1 MNETPPPI
9 VLEIVKLI
17 RENKLG
23 GNEGV
28 ILKAIKDDESN
39 IELVFK
45 LGISCA
51 QNNRLSEA
59 LFIFNCL
66 QSCVKDDVR
75 ISYNLG
81 LVHSLQGNHQGAL
94 EAYDL
99 ALQIKPDDVE
109 TLVNK
114 GATCNDVKN
123 YALALEVLEKAIA
136 IKPKL
141 PEAWSNKGIA
151 LNNLNFYHE
160 SVLAFDEAI
169 KLNPTYFEAW
179 SNKSVPLNKLKRYA
193 EASEAC
199 DKALSLN
206 PDYAEAWSN
215 KGAALNQLKRYE
227 EAMAHYDKALSLKPG
242 YAEAWSNKGN
252 SLHELKR
259 YEEAIAHHDKAL
271 ILKSDYAEGWSNKGA
286 ALNQLK
292 RYEEAIAHY
301 DKALSLNPGYAEA
314 WSNKGSSL
322 HELKRYE
329 EAIAHHD
336 KALSLEADYAEAW
349 SNKGNALHELKR
361 YEEAGAYYDKALGLK
376 SDHAESWSNK
386 GNTLH
391 ELQRYK
397 EAIAHYDRALS
408 LKADIDWA
416 YGDLLHTKMKIGSW
430 SNFQEEVK
438 NLAQKLLSQ
447 QKITRPF
454 QLLSLTDNAV
464 LHKQCSEIYAQDKYP
479 LNSAL
484 GPIPKSV
491 KKDKIRIGYF
501 SPDFRNH
508 AVSFLTAEL
517 FELQDKNR
525 FEIIAFSFGADDK
538 SPMRL
543 RLMQAFDR
551 FIVVSNMSDIEVAK
565 LARELH
571 IDIAVDLAGYTKDGR
586 TDIFAYRA
594 APLQVS
600 YIGYL
605 GTMGAKYMDY
615 LIADKTIIPERLQ
628 KFYSEKIAYLPSY
641 QANDRKRI
649 IANRQFTRQ
658 ELGLPENAFVFCC
671 FNNSYKI
678 LPSIFDG
685 WMRILKAVEGSVL
698 FLYAENQWAEENLTK
713 EAEARGVSGVRLI
726 FGQHLPADEYLA
738 RYRICDLFLDT
749 SPYNAGTTASDAL
762 WAGLPLLTLMG
773 ESFPG
778 RVAASLLTA
787 IDLPE
792 LITTTQAD
800 YEARAIEFAKDPQKM
815 RAIRRKLADNFSNS
829 PLFDTPLFTR
839 NLESAYAMMYARYQ
853 ADLEPDHI
861 FINQAAV

>member
-28 ILKAIKDDESN
+28 ILKAINDDESN
-39 IELVFK
+39 IEFVFK

-51 QNNRLSEA
+51 QHNRLSEA

-66 QSCVKDDVR
+66 QSCVKDDLR
-75 ISYNLG
+75 ISYNVG

-94 EAYDL
+94 EAYAL

-114 GATCNDVKN
+114 GSTCNDVKN
-123 YALALEVLEKAIA
+123 YALALEVLEKAIG
-136 IKPKL
+136 IRPDL

-151 LNNLNFYHE
+151 LNNLNFHHE
-160 SVLAFDEAI
+160 SVIAFDEAI
-169 KLNPTYFEAW
+169 KLNPSYFEAW

-199 DKALSLN
+199 DKALGLN

-227 EAMAHYDKALSLKPG
+227 EAIAHYDKALSLKPD

-271 ILKSDYAEGWSNKGA
+271 SLK
-286 ALNQLK
+286 
-292 RYEEAIAHY
+292 
-301 DKALSLNPGYAEA
+301 P
-314 WSNKGSSL
+314 
-322 HELKRYE
+322 
-329 EAIAHHD
+329 
-336 KALSLEADYAEAW
+336 DYAEAW

-361 YEEAGAYYDKALGLK
+361 YEEALAYFDKALSLKPDHAEGWSNKGNALHEIKRHEEAIAHYDKALSLQPEYAEGWSNKGAALNELNRYEEAIAYYDKALSLK
-376 SDHAESWSNK
+376 PDYAEAWSNK
-386 GNTLH
+386 GVALN
-391 ELQRYK
+391 ELKRYDA
-397 EAIAHYDRALS
+397 AIAHYDRALG

-416 YGDLLHTKMKIGSW
+416 YGDFLHTKMKICSW

-438 NLAQKLLSQ
+438 NLSEKVLSQ

-454 QLLSLTDNAV
+454 QLLSLTDDAF
-464 LHKQCSEIYAQDKYP
+464 LHKQCSEIYAQAKYP
-479 LNSAL
+479 INLVL

-491 KKDKIRIGYF
+491 KKEKIRIGYF

-525 FEIIAFSFGADDK
+525 FEIIAFSFGAEDK

-551 FIVVSNMSDIEVAK
+551 FIVVSNMSDMEVAK

-586 TDIFAYRA
+586 TGIFAYRA

-615 LIADKTIIPERLQ
+615 LITDKTIVPERLQ

-641 QANDRKRI
+641 QANDRKRM
-649 IANRQFTRQ
+649 IANKQFTRQ

-671 FNNSYKI
+671 FNNGYKI
-678 LPSIFDG
+678 LPSTFDG
-685 WMRILKAVEGSVL
+685 WMRILKAVKESVL
-698 FLYAENQWAEENLTK
+698 FLYAENQWAEENLIK
-713 EAEARGVSGVRLI
+713 EAEARGISSLRLI
-726 FGQHLPADEYLA
+726 FGKHLPADEYLA

-749 SPYNAGTTASDAL
+749 APYNAGTTGSDAL
-762 WAGLPLLTLMG
+762 RAGLPLLTLMG
-773 ESFPG
+773 ESFSG

-792 LITTTQAD
+792 LITTTQAA
-800 YEARAIEFAKDPQKM
+800 YEARAIEFANDPQKLL
-815 RAIRRKLADNFSNS
+815 AIRRKLADNFLST

-839 NLESAYAMMYARYQ
+839 NLESAYAMMYERYQ
-853 ADLEPDHI
+853 ADLKPDHI
-861 FINQAAV
+861 VIN